1 MELLKWAGED
11 VEALKEEGKKKAE
24 ELAEKDNKFSWM
36 KEAEEKIFLC
46 SDQITRVTG
55 ALVSE
60 SEKPYENEADWRA
73 FAYQVKLALWSMFP
87 WYLGSQD

>member
-11 VEALKEEGKKKAE
+11 VERLKSEGEKKAGELIQQRSEFAWLKDSE
-24 ELAEKDNKFSWM
+24 ET
-36 KEAEEKIFLC
+36 IFLV
-46 SDQITRVTG
+46 SDQIARVTG

-60 SEKPYENEADWRA
+60 NEKPYQNEADWRA

-87 WYLGSQD
+87 QYLGSKE